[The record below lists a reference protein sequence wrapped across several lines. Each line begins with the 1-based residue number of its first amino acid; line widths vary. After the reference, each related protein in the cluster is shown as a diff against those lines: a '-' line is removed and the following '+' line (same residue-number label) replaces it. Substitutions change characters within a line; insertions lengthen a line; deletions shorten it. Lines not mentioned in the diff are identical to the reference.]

1 MEMRYSTSKQEQV
14 GRDEPG
20 VYVCVCVYVCAG
32 MHNEEERVSVLGA
45 SSAPDDYSK

>member
-1 MEMRYSTSKQEQV
+1 MVVSKRICGNAILDV
-14 GRDEPG
+14 KTR
-20 VYVCVCVYVCAG
+20 G